1 MARRGPG
8 PGGGAPDP
16 RGSAS
21 LRPVAGDAA
30 GLAPDLLSPPS
41 MRRIGMAVAFGV
53 VLGSVGA
60 VGIAYAAAGV
70 ALGLGTAIVGP
81 RRWPA
86 PLPSRDPGRRGR

>member
-1 MARRGPG
+1 
-8 PGGGAPDP
+8 
-16 RGSAS
+16 
-21 LRPVAGDAA
+21 
-30 GLAPDLLSPPS
+30 

-70 ALGLGTAIVGP
+70 ALGLGTALVGP

-86 PLPSRDPGRRGR
+86 PLPSRDPDRPR